1 MEEKNM
7 KKNEFFFK
15 EHDIFIDFQKKLNK
29 KDKIFLECLIKK
41 INSDN
46 DPKIV
51 MGQKILLNL
60 LSLTNK
66 QELDN
71 FLNKFFEKRISYQCS
86 KLNISDI
93 EGIINPL
100 SSYKFSGI
108 NYVFSISS
116 DFFNIF
122 QKNKKD
128 FRAYNFDILLQFS
141 NPVTKKLFL
150 FLTNN
155 TGINDFL
162 EVSLDTLKNYL
173 DLNNTSYSRFYDF
186 EKNILTVCIQEI
198 EKYTELKIQYRKI
211 KLHNTSSGKIIGL
224 KFYLADENKNALEKN
239 TDTLIEGIRPLIK
252 NAGKIRNFIT
262 LSLANKGYNY
272 MKKNID
278 YAKLHYKGNFEIFLI
293 EAVKYDYFKNRFLKI
308 ILPFKEKYNLI
319 FSFEK
324 RFDSFPE
331 LYENLFEIMSGTN
344 LFHLT
349 QMAPIFR
356 ETYNLMESGYIN
368 QKEQPKIAPFYKELL
383 NLKSFNEFKYEDEKF
398 IIFIEYNKNYDSFI
412 YIFEK

>member
-1 MEEKNM
+1 MEKNI
-7 KKNEFFFK
+7 KKNEFFFQ

-29 KDKIFLECLIKK
+29 KDKFFLEYLTKK
-41 INSDN
+41 ITSEN
-46 DPKIV
+46 DPKILLS
-51 MGQKILLNL
+51 QKILLNL
-60 LSLTNK
+60 LNFNNK
-66 QELDN
+66 KELDN
-71 FLNKFFEKRISYQCS
+71 FLEKFFEKRISYQCS
-86 KLNISDI
+86 KLNIPDI

-100 SSYKFSGI
+100 SSYKFSGN
-108 NYVFSISS
+108 NYTFSVSE

-128 FRAYNFDILLQFS
+128 FRAYNFDILLRFG
-141 NPVTKKLFL
+141 NTVTKKLFL

-162 EVSLDTLKNYL
+162 EVSLETLKNYL
-173 DLNNTSYSRFYDF
+173 DLSDKSYSRFYDF
-186 EKNILTVCIQEI
+186 EKNVLSICIEEI
-198 EKYTELKIQYRKI
+198 EKYTTLKIQYRKI
-211 KLHNTSSGKIIGL
+211 KLHNTPSSKIIGL

-252 NAGKIRNFIT
+252 NTNKIRNFIT
-262 LSLANKGYNY
+262 LSLANRGYNY

-293 EAVKYDYFKNRFLKI
+293 EAVKYDYFKNRFSKI
-308 ILPFKEKYNLI
+308 IAPFKEKYKLI
-319 FSFEK
+319 FSLEK
-324 RFDSFPE
+324 RFPTLPE

-356 ETYNLMESGYIN
+356 EAYNLMETGYIN

-412 YIFEK
+412 YIFER

>member
-1 MEEKNM
+1 MEKNI
-7 KKNEFFFK
+7 KKNEFFFQ

-29 KDKIFLECLIKK
+29 KDKFFLEYLIKK
-41 INSDN
+41 ITSEN
-46 DPKIV
+46 DPKIIL
-51 MGQKILLNL
+51 GQKILLNIL
-60 LSLTNK
+60 NLNNK
-66 QELDN
+66 TELDS
-71 FLNKFFEKRISYQCS
+71 FIMRFFEKRIMYQCS
-86 KLNISDI
+86 KLNIPDI
-93 EGIINPL
+93 EGIINPV
-100 SSYKFSGI
+100 SSYKFSKSS
-108 NYVFSISS
+108 YTFLISE

-128 FRAYNFDILLQFS
+128 FRAYNFDILLQFG
-141 NPVTKKLFL
+141 NPVTKRLFL

-173 DLNNTSYSRFYDF
+173 DLSNKSYSRFYDF
-186 EKNILTVCIQEI
+186 EKNVLSVCIHEI
-198 EKYTELKIQYRKI
+198 EKYTTLKVQYRKI
-211 KLHNTSSGKIIGL
+211 KLHDTPSSKIVGL
-224 KFYLADENKNALEKN
+224 KFYLADENKNALAKN
-239 TDTLIEGIRPLIK
+239 TDTLIEGIRPFIK
-252 NAGKIRNFIT
+252 NTTKIRNFIT
-262 LSLANKGYNY
+262 LSLANRGYNY

-293 EAVKYDYFKNRFLKI
+293 EAVKYDYFKNRFSKI
-308 ILPFKEKYNLI
+308 ILPFKEKYKLI
-319 FSFEK
+319 FSLEK
-324 RFDSFPE
+324 RFPSLPE

-349 QMAPIFR
+349 QMTPIFR
-356 ETYNLMESGYIN
+356 EAYNLMESGYIN

>member
-1 MEEKNM
+1 MEKNM
-7 KKNEFFFK
+7 KKNEFFFQ

-29 KDKIFLECLIKK
+29 KDKIFLEFLIKK
-41 INSDN
+41 ITSDN

-51 MGQKILLNL
+51 LGQKVLLNL
-60 LSLTNK
+60 LNLANK
-66 QELDN
+66 HELDD
-71 FLNKFFEKRISYQCS
+71 FLNKFFEKRVNYQCN
-86 KLNISDI
+86 KLNIPDI

-100 SSYKFSGI
+100 SSYKFSEN
-108 NYVFSISS
+108 NYAFSISS

-141 NPVTKKLFL
+141 NPITKKLFL

-186 EKNILTVCIQEI
+186 EKNILTVCINEI
-198 EKYTELKIQYRKI
+198 EKYTTLKIQYRKI
-211 KLHNTSSGKIIGL
+211 KLHNTSSSKIIGL

-239 TDTLIEGIRPLIK
+239 TDTLMEGIKPLIK
-252 NAGKIRNFIT
+252 NNSKIRNFIT
-262 LSLANKGYNY
+262 LSLANRGYNY

-293 EAVKYDYFKNRFLKI
+293 EAVKYDYFENRFSKMI
-308 ILPFKEKYNLI
+308 IPFKEKYKLL
-319 FSFEK
+319 FSLK
-324 RFDSFPE
+324 KSFHSLPE
-331 LYENLFEIMSGTN
+331 LYENLFEIISGTN

-356 ETYNLMESGYIN
+356 EAYDLMESGYIN